1 MEKEM
6 KKFPKTIPY
15 SSIDWEKLRQ
25 TTEQMKQEREQKE
38 RIEAQK
44 NKPWTPYMDL
54 SRRRDKRKD
63 HTAQFKEVY
72 AHFEKDFNSEN
83 QKTKDFARL
92 AFGMTLKEIA
102 GRPLTGTEIKMITM
116 QCLNNKP
123 RYKITAFGE
132 MYTTKEENG
141 EDIYTK

>member
-1 MEKEM
+1 MD
-6 KKFPKTIPY
+6 KFPNTVPY
-15 SSIDWEKLRQ
+15 SSIDWDKLRQ
-25 TTEQMKQEREQKE
+25 ATEQMKQEREQNQ

-54 SRRRDKRKD
+54 SRNRDKRKD

-72 AHFEKDFNSEN
+72 KLFENDLHSDN

-92 AFGMTLKEIA
+92 KYGMVLKEIA
-102 GRPLTGTEIKMITM
+102 GRPLKETEIKMITM

-123 RYKITAFGE
+123 RYRINAYGE

-141 EDIYTK
+141 ADIYTK